1 MRTFRYLGFLVGALS
16 ILSSCAGGGV
26 AGNEGGSEPLNDREA
41 LEYKRAINRCYKSGG
56 TRVVKIKG
64 RLRCYD

>member
-1 MRTFRYLGFLVGALS
+1 MRTFMYLGFLVGALS
-16 ILSSCAGGGV
+16 LLGSCAGGV
-26 AGNEGGSEPLNDREA
+26 AGNDGGSEPLNDVEA
-41 LEYKRAINRCYKSGG
+41 LDYKRAINRCYKSGG

>member
-1 MRTFRYLGFLVGALS
+1 MGTLRYLGFLVGILAM
-16 ILSSCAGGGV
+16 LSSCTGSSLT
-26 AGNEGGSEPLNDREA
+26 GNERGSEPLNDVEA
-41 LEYKRAINRCYKSGG
+41 LEYKRAVNRCYKSGG